1 MKNLLVSQIMGKEE
15 IQKVVAMEG
24 VSKSAKIRN
33 LFDGG
38 LEVSEI
44 ATLLNIRYN
53 FAFNVL
59 QNYII
64 MNEIPTSKTDKS
76 NSKRAEIVKLLGEGL
91 SLADVSRATKT
102 NYNYIWKI
110 NKELKGESNT
120 TEKTTSTTPSAVPL
134 DTKTKRMVL

>member
-1 MKNLLVSQIMGKEE
+1 MKNLLVKEVMGEKEVK
-15 IQKVVAMEG
+15 KVVAMEG

-38 LEVSEI
+38 LDVGEI

-64 MNEIPTSKTDKS
+64 INEIPTSKTDKS
-76 NSKRAEIVKLLGEGL
+76 NSKRAEIVKLLNEGK
-91 SLADVSRATKT
+91 SLADVSRITKT

-110 NKELKGESNT
+110 NKELKGEQNV
-120 TEKTTSTTPSAVPL
+120 EVAK
-134 DTKTKRMVL
+134 